1 MTIKLRIF
9 LGFFVFLAVGLAV
22 LARWLLSDIRP
33 QPLKATEESL
43 VETANLLASL
53 VESTSTPTRLDVE
66 PLRAVVAS
74 ASARSLGARIYELDK
89 DALSLRV
96 YVTNQRGRVI
106 YDSDGDRAV
115 GQPYAGWNDV
125 ARTLKGRYGARAT
138 RSEPADFYST
148 VLYVGAPVRV
158 GGQIVGVVSVGKPV
172 ASLKLFM
179 TGASRSIVA
188 AVLVAALVAAAASLG
203 IATWITRPIRR
214 LAAHAEAVGR
224 GQRPPLPDLGRG
236 EIAALGRAFE
246 AMRDALEGKRYVED
260 YVRTLTHEIKGPLS
274 AIRAAGELLEEEGMP
289 VEDRRRFLGN
299 IRSECARLQLL
310 VDRLLE
316 LAAVEARKSLRA
328 TAPVDVAALVEEV
341 VAAAQPLARQRG
353 LELGAE
359 VGELPPLVGDELLL
373 RQALFNLVN
382 NALAATPAPGRVAVS
397 ARASAHAVEIAV
409 LDTGPGIPAF
419 ALPRVF
425 DKFYSLTPT
434 ASGSPGTGLG
444 LPFVREV
451 ALLHGGEAA
460 LSNRPEGGA
469 CATLRLPL
477 RPSHRRRLAGRPG
490 SGQTQGVPS

>member
-1 MTIKLRIF
+1 MTIKVRIF
-9 LGFFVFLAVGLAV
+9 LGFFVFLTLGLV
-22 LARWLLSDIRP
+22 LLTRWLLSDIRP

-53 VESTSTPTRLDVE
+53 VESASTPEGLAVE
-66 PLRAVVAS
+66 PLRAVVAR
-74 ASARSLGARIYELDK
+74 ASARDLGARIYELDK
-89 DALSLRV
+89 TAFTLRV
-96 YVTNQRGRVI
+96 YVTNQRGRVV

-125 ARTLKGRYGARAT
+125 ARTLKGQYGARAT
-138 RSEPADFYST
+138 RSDPEDFYST

-158 GGQIVGVVSVGKPV
+158 GGKIVGVVSVGKPV

-179 TGASRSIVA
+179 TEASRGVVA
-188 AVLVAALVAAAASLG
+188 ASLVAALVAAAASLG
-203 IATWITRPIRR
+203 IATWITRPVRR

-224 GQRPPLPDLGRG
+224 GQRPPLPNLGRG

-316 LAAVEARKSLRA
+316 LAAVEARKSLRTA
-328 TAPVDVAALVEEV
+328 APVDVAALVREV
-341 VAAAQPLARQRG
+341 ESSAQPLARQRG
-353 LELGAE
+353 LELEADIA
-359 VGELPPLVGDELLL
+359 ELPTLVGDELLL
-373 RQALFNLVN
+373 RQALFNLVH
-382 NALAATPAPGRVAVS
+382 NALVATPAPGRVTVA
-397 ARASAHAVEIAV
+397 ARASAQAVEIAV
-409 LDTGPGIPAF
+409 LDTGPGVPAF

-425 DKFYSLTPT
+425 DKFYSLTPS
-434 ASGSPGTGLG
+434 ANGSPGTGLG

-460 LSNRPEGGA
+460 LANRPEGGA

-477 RPSHRRRLAGRPG
+477 RPSRRRRPAGQ
-490 SGQTQGVPS
+490 SV